1 MQTEGGLGG
10 WVCGWVV
17 VVVVVAVVSGGG
29 ELHGKGTPCCIC
41 CLIYMLWRSRAYM
54 FCVLLCFF
62 AILGGV
68 LFGCILGRLMGA

>member
-1 MQTEGGLGG
+1 MDLGLGWIWG
-10 WVCGWVV
+10 GSGQAVV
-17 VVVVVAVVSGGG
+17 VGGGGG